1 VLRESY
7 LDTVQ
12 RELRRLKQL
21 ADTALAQLS
30 DRLYFQRLEDTDNCA
45 AVIVKHLSG
54 NMLSRWRDFLSA
66 DGEKPDRD
74 RDSEFVLSDSDTRE
88 ALHERW
94 EKAWQCLFDAVVPL
108 QETDLSRT
116 VFIRGESHSV
126 LQAINRQLT
135 HYAYHTG
142 QLVFLAKHL
151 AGDRWQTLS
160 VARGESQTF
169 NERPEQYLGGNS
181 T

>member
-30 DRLYFQRLEDTDNCA
+30 NRLYFQRLEDTDNCA

-54 NMLSRWRDFLSA
+54 NMLSRWRDFLSS

-88 ALHERW
+88 VLHERW
-94 EKAWQCLFDAVVPL
+94 EKAWQCLFDAVAPL
-108 QETDLSRT
+108 QEADLNRT
-116 VFIRGESHSV
+116 VLIRGESHSV

-160 VARGESQTF
+160 VARGGSRTF
-169 NERPEQYLGGNS
+169 NEEPEQYLGGNS